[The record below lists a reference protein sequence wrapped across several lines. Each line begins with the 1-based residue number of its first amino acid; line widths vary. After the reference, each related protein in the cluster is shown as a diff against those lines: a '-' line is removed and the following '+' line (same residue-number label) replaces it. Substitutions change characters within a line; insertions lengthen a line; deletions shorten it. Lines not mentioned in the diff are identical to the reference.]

1 LRLRNCRLDP
11 SVQRLF
17 SYRREVGFCRGLPI
31 LTDLRS
37 VPLPLRRQFIFV
49 FLLTL
54 TRAIALPYT
63 VIFLARVFA
72 LNVQTIGLLMGSA
85 LIVGIIASLSA
96 GQLIDRLGA
105 GRVLVLMVGIFSLG
119 HILIGIGGPL
129 PWIYFLLI
137 AVNAAYSA
145 TSVATRT
152 ALGDFEVDKVE
163 REKLFSIR
171 YTLINVGFGI
181 GPFIG
186 SALAG
191 IGPHTMFLW
200 AGFTATI
207 SSLFLFGQNKPN
219 KIPNSSKD
227 NKISPW
233 HHMGATVADRRVIYF
248 TLGGLFCS
256 LAMRQFPSYLS
267 QYLLK
272 IKAENIY
279 QIINYVSSTNALTV
293 ILLQY
298 IVTRRLV
305 SFPIYARLSAG
316 VFCLGGG
323 IIGFMLAGRIE
334 VWILAMFIFSFGE
347 IIISTGEFAAI
358 DRIAPEHLRG
368 SYYAVQNLS
377 TLGGGITPVLCGLV
391 LATLPPQGMFLILL
405 GAVFLAFIFYTI
417 GIRHKSN

>member
-1 LRLRNCRLDP
+1 M
-11 SVQRLF
+11 
-17 SYRREVGFCRGLPI
+17 PI

-37 VPLPLRRQFIFV
+37 IPLPLQKQFAFV

-72 LNVQTIGLLMGSA
+72 LNVQTIGLLLGSA
-85 LIVGIIASLSA
+85 LIVGIIASLFA
-96 GQLIDRLGA
+96 GQLIDRFGSR
-105 GRVLVLMVGIFSLG
+105 RVLFLMVGIFSVG
-119 HILIGIGGPL
+119 HIFIGIGGPL
-129 PWIYFLLI
+129 PWIYFLLV

-152 ALGDFEVDKVE
+152 ALGDFAVDKAK

-186 SALAG
+186 GALAG
-191 IGPHTMFLW
+191 ISPHSMFLW
-200 AGFTATI
+200 AGLAAAI
-207 SSLFLFGQNKPN
+207 SSLFLFGRNQSEMAPSPRNDK
-219 KIPNSSKD
+219 SE
-227 NKISPW
+227 KISPW
-233 HHMGATVADRRVIYF
+233 RYMGETLADRRVIYF
-248 TLGGLFCS
+248 TLAGLFCS

-272 IKAENIY
+272 INAENIY

-293 ILLQY
+293 ILFQY
-298 IVTRRLV
+298 IITRRLV
-305 SFPIYARLSAG
+305 SFPIYARLAAG
-316 VFCLGGG
+316 VLCLSGG
-323 IIGFMLAGRIE
+323 IMGFMLAGQME
-334 VWILAMFIFSFGE
+334 VWIVAMFIFSVGE

-358 DRIAPEHLRG
+358 DRIAPDHLRG

-377 TLGGGITPVLCGLV
+377 TIGGGITPVLCGLA
-391 LATLPPQGMFLILL
+391 LALLPPKGMFLMLL
-405 GAVFLAFIFYTI
+405 GAIALAFVLYMI
-417 GIRHKSN
+417 GIRGSSKLTPSIHSLN

>member
-1 LRLRNCRLDP
+1 LR
-11 SVQRLF
+11 
-17 SYRREVGFCRGLPI
+17 LPI
-31 LTDLRS
+31 LKELRAI
-37 VPLPLRRQFIFV
+37 PLPLQKQFAFV

-72 LNVQTIGLLMGSA
+72 LNVQTIGLLLGSA
-85 LIVGIIASLSA
+85 LIAGIIASLFA
-96 GQLIDRLGA
+96 GQLIDRYGTH
-105 GRVLVLMVGIFSLG
+105 RVLFLMVGVFSVG
-119 HILIGIGGPL
+119 HILIGMGGPL
-129 PWIYFLLI
+129 PWIYFLLV

-152 ALGDFEVDKVE
+152 ALGDFVIDKSE

-191 IGPHTMFLW
+191 ISPHSMFLW
-200 AGFTATI
+200 AGLAAAV
-207 SSLFLFGQNKPN
+207 SSLFLLGENQ
-219 KIPNSSKD
+219 SQTTLVTHQSK
-227 NKISPW
+227 NEKTSPW
-233 HHMGATVADRRVIYF
+233 RYIGETLADRRVIYF
-248 TLGGLFCS
+248 TLAGLFCS

-272 IKAENIY
+272 VSAENIY
-279 QIINYVSSTNALTV
+279 QIISYVSSTNALTV
-293 ILLQY
+293 IIFQY
-298 IVTRRLV
+298 IITRRLV
-305 SFPIYARLSAG
+305 SFPIYARLVAG
-316 VFCLGGG
+316 TLCLSGG
-323 IIGFMLAGRIE
+323 IVGFILAGRIE
-334 VWILAMFIFSFGE
+334 AWIAAMFIFSVGE

-358 DRIAPEHLRG
+358 DRIAPNRLRG

-391 LATLPPQGMFLILL
+391 LANFPPRMMFIVLIFAIFAAFGFYSL
-405 GAVFLAFIFYTI
+405 GSRPIN
-417 GIRHKSN
+417 R